1 MVGLAMVLG
10 LVTGMV
16 VLFDSSTAR
25 GAEAP
30 PSPWLFVMVSA
41 LVVSVLLIGHRLGN
55 RKDK

>member
-1 MVGLAMVLG
+1 MVLG
-10 LVTGMV
+10 LVIGMV
-16 VLFDSSTAR
+16 VLFDSSAAR